1 MLPEPKDRKLTV
13 LVAENDMTRLRE
25 LAAADDVSAA
35 HVVRS
40 LIRAAHAGRFK
51 KPKTKREP

>member
-1 MLPEPKDRKLTV
+1 MLTEPKDRKLTV
-13 LVAENDMTRLRE
+13 LIAENDLVLLRE
-25 LAAADDVSAA
+25 LATADDVSTA

-51 KPKTKREP
+51 KTKTTKR